1 MTIDIKKATG
11 CDNIPGKILRLA
23 HNEVTTPLTSLINNC
38 MGCGIFPDNMKLAEV
53 SPSYEK
59 SDNLMK
65 GNYRPVRVLTTLSKL
80 YESTMNDQLLGHFAS
95 IFNNLLNAFRKGHSC
110 QTLLIKCIEDWKSAL
125 DENKHVG
132 VLFTDLSKAFDCL
145 PHSLLLAK
153 LKAYGLDISAC
164 HLVASY
170 LSNRKQRVKIGKA
183 RSKWIS
189 LSKGVPQGSILG
201 PLLFNIFINDMY
213 MFMDE
218 RTLYNYADDN
228 SLSCIAPTID
238 AVISNLQS
246 DDNRAIKWFTD
257 NGMQANPEKF
267 QFMMISRDEDSDRSL
282 TLNDSNVIV
291 SEDHIK
297 VLGVVID
304 SKLNFSLHVNAICN
318 KASRQLN
325 ALARISNYLDVSARR
340 TIYDSFVASN
350 FNYCP
355 LVWHF
360 CGATNNSKLE
370 KIQERCLRIIYK
382 DYESPYETLLETTNT
397 TSLVV
402 SRLRLILLEVYKSLY
417 QLNAKCING
426 LFEVKSTRYSLRNP
440 VKVLQ
445 PKKKTTTYGLKSI

>member
-1 MTIDIKKATG
+1 MLVYYLLICQKHLTVCHIVYYWLNLRHMASIYLLAIWSPVICQIASKESKSEMPGANGFPYLRECLRGPSLVLCYLIYSSTICTCSWMSAPYTTMQMTI
-11 CDNIPGKILRLA
+11 PFLA
-23 HNEVTTPLTSLINNC
+23 
-38 MGCGIFPDNMKLAEV
+38 G
-53 SPSYEK
+53 
-59 SDNLMK
+59 
-65 GNYRPVRVLTTLSKL
+65 
-80 YESTMNDQLLGHFAS
+80 
-95 IFNNLLNAFRKGHSC
+95 
-110 QTLLIKCIEDWKSAL
+110 
-125 DENKHVG
+125 
-132 VLFTDLSKAFDCL
+132 
-145 PHSLLLAK
+145 
-153 LKAYGLDISAC
+153 
-164 HLVASY
+164 
-170 LSNRKQRVKIGKA
+170 
-183 RSKWIS
+183 
-189 LSKGVPQGSILG
+189 
-201 PLLFNIFINDMY
+201 
-213 MFMDE
+213 
-218 RTLYNYADDN
+218 
-228 SLSCIAPTID
+228 IAPTID

-246 DDNRAIKWFTD
+246 DGNRAIKWFTD

-267 QFMMISRDEDSDRSL
+267 QFMMISRDEDSSWSL
-282 TLNDSNVIV
+282 TLNDSTVIV
-291 SEDHIK
+291 SEDHVK

-304 SKLNFSLHVNAICN
+304 SKLSFSLHVSAICN
-318 KASRQLN
+318 KTSRQLN

-402 SRLRLILLEVYKSLY
+402 SRLRLILLEVYKSLH

-445 PKKKTTTYGLKSI
+445 PKKKTTTYGLKSISYTGAKLWNDLFPILSNNVELDVFKASLKILDTDHLDPTFTYV